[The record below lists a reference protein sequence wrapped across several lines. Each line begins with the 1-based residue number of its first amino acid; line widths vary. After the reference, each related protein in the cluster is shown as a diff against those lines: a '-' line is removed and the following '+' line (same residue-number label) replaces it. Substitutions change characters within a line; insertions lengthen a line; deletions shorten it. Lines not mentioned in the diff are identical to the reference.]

1 MKLSQVLVNFSLACD
16 DPGWVSG
23 VQRSPGIE
31 KSFWAENDKVVYAC
45 EPPSFGHNGGYTQ
58 AVCEKGRWRGLVPS
72 TGGQVC
78 VKSEKLDALGFM
90 KIDIGSQLWK
100 QKYRSNFK
108 QAFLE
113 RIKEERVRKRILA
126 RKSPK
131 KEMTNLLVRRNQFV
145 KPIEIEEKNEDE
157 SQDAELEVF
166 EEEIEFF
173 TEEIKKSKSILIQN
187 YLKMKF
193 K

>member
-1 MKLSQVLVNFSLACD
+1 MKLLQVLVNYSLACD

-23 VQRSPGIE
+23 IQRSPGIE
-31 KSFWAENDKVVYAC
+31 KTFWQENEKVVYAC

-78 VKSEKLDALGFM
+78 VKSEKLDDLGFM

-113 RIKEERVRKRILA
+113 RVKEERVRKRILA

-131 KEMTNLLVRRNQFV
+131 KDMTNLLVRRNQFV
-145 KPIEIEEKNEDE
+145 KPVEIKEENEKKEEDI
-157 SQDAELEVF
+157 LEPDIKVF

-173 TEEIKKSKSILIQN
+173 SEEIKKSKLF
-187 YLKMKF
+187 LKNK
-193 K
+193 